1 MTPKLRTHPTMLLP
15 LAALAAAVAL
25 VGAQKAAAAPAAS
38 QVPTSKCWLA
48 VINDWLDNNQI
59 DHVYAIPCYT
69 QAIQHLSAY
78 PDVAG
83 YSSAA
88 DDIRRAELDAIHQDR
103 QVASS
108 TGGSS
113 NGDNS
118 SSSGGGVP
126 PSGGSGGDGGS
137 GPPASASSPIDKL
150 GPDNAQSVPLPLL
163 VLGGLAVL
171 LLLAA
176 AGTWIARRMQARRD
190 DSRRVAPAPAPVHR
204 R

>member
-1 MTPKLRTHPTMLLP
+1 MLLP
-15 LAALAAAVAL
+15 LAALGAALAL
-25 VGAQKAAAAPAAS
+25 VGAGTAAAAPAAS
-38 QVPTSKCWLA
+38 QTATNKCWLA

-88 DDIRRAELDAIHQDR
+88 DDIKRAELDAIHQDR
-103 QVASS
+103 QVGAS
-108 TGGSS
+108 TGGSDS
-113 NGDNS
+113 NDNGS
-118 SSSGGGVP
+118 QSGGGAVP
-126 PSGGSGGDGGS
+126 PSGGGSDGGGG
-137 GPPASASSPIDKL
+137 GPTASSSSSPIDKL

-163 VLGGLAVL
+163 VLGGLAL
-171 LLLAA
+171 LLLVAA
-176 AGTWIARRMQARRD
+176 AGTWIARRMQSRRD
-190 DSRRVAPAPAPVHR
+190 GSRPVAPAPAPVHR